1 MCPVGEGNGVDLADV
16 GRRRGGGK
24 SIGGGLRWS
33 SGGTAH
39 VGGHGLV
46 AAETLSGAAALPQ
59 GRLKELA
66 AIGRVRSVASLGEVP
81 LEAVAH
87 AGEVSAISCAEAPEV
102 RVVGAS
108 VLPLGFRTVE
118 AVRASIGRVR
128 LPLLGSGAAAQTE
141 LLQVRFGWACFGRCC
156 VDRATGCAKLSLW
169 LRFSESPS
177 NSAAIKT
184 KKSAQ
189 SKRRNESYGCLKK
202 GNRFLHWSQD
212 KPGPDQSPQ
221 SA

>member
-1 MCPVGEGNGVDLADV
+1 MCPVGEGNGVDLCCCQA
-16 GRRRGGGK
+16 RM
-24 SIGGGLRWS
+24 IGGQSIEGGIRWS
-33 SGGTAH
+33 SCGTAH

-108 VLPLGFRTVE
+108 VLPLGFRAVE
-118 AVRASIGRVR
+118 AVRACIGRVR

-156 VDRATGCAKLSLW
+156 VDRRALAVLDSFIKSVEIDHGGAPLFLVPRLAAELALRTGWGWA
-169 LRFSESPS
+169 
-177 NSAAIKT
+177 
-184 KKSAQ
+184 
-189 SKRRNESYGCLKK
+189 
-202 GNRFLHWSQD
+202 
-212 KPGPDQSPQ
+212 
-221 SA
+221 